1 MPSMLVTLRQRNLE
15 SETDADTGIMAMR
28 PKAPV
33 VLIIDDEPSIL
44 HVMEE
49 WITAA
54 GFDVHTVSKASDARA
69 FTNRQVPDL
78 IISDVMMPELEGPAL
93 ITELKAAGVACP
105 VLFTSGDPSFRV
117 VDDSLHVPGA
127 TFLPKPFSSRELI
140 EAVYETLGQ
149 Q

>member
-1 MPSMLVTLRQRNLE
+1 MQRKINSRRLA
-15 SETDADTGIMAMR
+15 DAATMAMK
-28 PKAPV
+28 PHAPV

-49 WITAA
+49 WIKAA
-54 GFDVHTVSKASDARA
+54 GFDVHTVGTASDARA
-69 FTNRQVPDL
+69 FTSKRVPDL
-78 IISDVMMPELEGPAL
+78 IISDVMMPELEGPDL

-117 VDDSLHVPGA
+117 VDDSLRVPGA